1 MARRLSEPP
10 RGQRGLAVDL
20 GIAGR
25 RAILLAS
32 TRGLGRACAESI
44 AREGVHVVVNGRT
57 AADVDTAVADLRA
70 AHDVEVTGVVGDS
83 SRVDVHDA
91 LLAACPEPDIVL
103 INGEGPPPTRFARLS
118 GDNLGEAFRQAV
130 VGPVTLLQRVVP
142 GMVERRFGR
151 IVAVSSAMVKTP
163 KPMMS
168 LSHGPR
174 LGLAGILKA
183 LSKDVVAH
191 NVTINQLLPERFDTG
206 RQQQMAELVMTS
218 RGMSYNEAR
227 AEQIASIK
235 AGRLGRPDEFGDAF
249 AYLCSAQAGYL
260 SGQSLQLD
268 GGSYEGV
275 F

>member
-1 MARRLSEPP
+1 M
-10 RGQRGLAVDL
+10 DL
-20 GIAGR
+20 GISGR

-32 TRGLGRACAESI
+32 SRGLGRACAESI

-57 AADVDTAVADLRA
+57 AADVETAVAELRA
-70 AHDVEVTGVVGDS
+70 AHDVEVSGVVGDS
-83 SRVDVHDA
+83 STAAVQDA
-91 LLAACPEPDIVL
+91 LLEACPEPDIVL
-103 INGEGPPPTRFARLS
+103 LNGEGPPPTPFDRLGS
-118 GDNLGEAFRQAV
+118 NALDAAFQQAV
-130 VGPVTLLQRVVP
+130 VGPVRFLQHVVP

-151 IVAVSSAMVKTP
+151 IAAVSSAMVKTP
-163 KPMMS
+163 NPVMS
-168 LSHGPR
+168 LSHGTR
-174 LGLAGILKA
+174 LGLAGILKG

-191 NVTINQLLPERFDTG
+191 NVTVNQLLPERFDTG
-206 RQQQMAELVMTS
+206 RQQQMAELVMKFK
-218 RGMSYNEAR
+218 GVSYDEAR
-227 AEQIASIK
+227 AEQVASIK